1 MFVKNKLT
9 RIRAAVPGVEW
20 DEVLPHVWF
29 AYNIVPSSAT
39 EEAPFY
45 LFHGRDPYLPK
56 LQDLLGYKIR
66 YMGDEKQGLLIDAMY
81 LLYQE
86 TMAQLIQARQNMNL
100 DIPILR
106 GDLFSVGDIVLF
118 KDHGKGKLAP
128 QYNETY
134 QVLRKLGDKTVDIMN
149 NKGEVRRAMF
159 PQLKKVTPME
169 ALIMKIPINVRY
181 ERQAKYLKSTL
192 PEALREVTE
201 NLSEKRTA
209 AEPNPKTSGP
219 SGISSLK

>member
-1 MFVKNKLT
+1 M
-9 RIRAAVPGVEW
+9 
-20 DEVLPHVWF
+20 LPHVWF
-29 AYNIVPSSAT
+29 AYNIVLSSVT

-45 LFHGRDPYLPK
+45 LFHGRDPYLQK

-81 LLYQE
+81 VLYQE
-86 TMAQLIQARQNMNL
+86 MMAQLIWARQNMNL
-100 DIPILR
+100 DIPIIG

-134 QVLRKLGDKTVDIMN
+134 RVLCKLGDKTVDIMN
-149 NKGEVRRAMF
+149 NKGEVRRATF

-181 ERQAKYLKSTL
+181 GRQAKYLKSTL
-192 PEALREVTE
+192 PEALREVTGD
-201 NLSEKRTA
+201 LCEKRTTA
-209 AEPNPKTSGP
+209 QPNPKTSGP
-219 SGISSLK
+219 SGISSLKQGIPRITN